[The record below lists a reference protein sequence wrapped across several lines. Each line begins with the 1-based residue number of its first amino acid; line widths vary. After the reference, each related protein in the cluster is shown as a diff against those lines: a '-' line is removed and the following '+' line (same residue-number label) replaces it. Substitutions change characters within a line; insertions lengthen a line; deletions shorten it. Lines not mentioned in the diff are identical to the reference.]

1 VKLVFN
7 IYFCKNELFDTYKS
21 LFMAIIRNK
30 DLLQSYVITTAKYD
44 FSTYEK
50 RIIYRIIE
58 LLQHYTEGQKLNEK
72 QKINL
77 DLFGDA
83 HIEMPIAYFLK
94 DEQDKHHSEIK
105 KALSSLEAKKMT
117 YEDDKSWQIIR
128 LIEKPII
135 NKYSSLVSF
144 RLNTLIYNAFLNFS
158 KGYRK
163 YELKIA
169 MQFES
174 VYAMRFY
181 ELMSGQKQP
190 ITYSID
196 NLKEMFQ
203 IQEKYERVNDFK
215 KYVLDI
221 AIRELDKCSPY
232 TFTYKMNKT
241 GRSFTS
247 VTFYPKYQPQ
257 FRDPELE
264 KKDLQKQIS
273 PAWDLSKNTLDYL
286 INSFDFTQKEIKQ
299 NIDLLKQAQAE
310 IENFINFMSQVKPRA
325 NRAKNPKGYLINS
338 IKKELKR

>member
-1 VKLVFN
+1 MS
-7 IYFCKNELFDTYKS
+7 T
-21 LFMAIIRNK
+21 IRNK

-44 FSTYEK
+44 FSIYEK

-58 LLQHYTEGQKLNEK
+58 LLQYHTEGKKLNEN

-83 HIEMPIAYFLK
+83 HIEMPISYFLK
-94 DEQDKHHSEIK
+94 DEQDKHYTEIK
-105 KALSSLEAKKMT
+105 KALSSLEGKKMT
-117 YEDDKSWQIIR
+117 YEDDTTWQIIR
-128 LIEKPII
+128 LIEKPVI
-135 NKYSSLVSF
+135 NKYSSLVCF
-144 RLNTLIYNAFLNFS
+144 RLNTMIYNAFLNFS

-181 ELMSGQKQP
+181 ELMSNQKSP

-196 NLKEMFQ
+196 NLKEMFL
-203 IQEKYERVNDFK
+203 IQDKYERVNDFK

-257 FRDPELE
+257 FRDSELD
-264 KKDLQKQIS
+264 KKDLQKQTS
-273 PAWDLSKNTLDYL
+273 PAWDLSKNALDYL
-286 INSFDFTQKEIKQ
+286 KNGFEFTTKEIQQ
-299 NIDLLKQAQAE
+299 NIDLLKLAE
-310 IENFINFMSQVKPRA
+310 SNIDNFIYFLSQVKPRA
-325 NRAKNPKGYLINS
+325 NRAKNSKGYLINA
-338 IKKELKR
+338 IKKELNK

>member
-1 VKLVFN
+1 M
-7 IYFCKNELFDTYKS
+7 S
-21 LFMAIIRNK
+21 IIRNK

-50 RIIYRIIE
+50 RIIYRIVE
-58 LLQHYTEGQKLNEK
+58 LLQYHTEGKKLSEK
-72 QKINL
+72 QKIDLN
-77 DLFGDA
+77 LFGDA
-83 HIEMPIAYFLK
+83 HIEMPISCFLK

-117 YEDDKSWQIIR
+117 YEDDATWQIIR

-144 RLNTLIYNAFLNFS
+144 RLNTMIYNAFLDFS

-190 ITYSID
+190 ITYNIE

-203 IQEKYERVNDFK
+203 IQDKYERVNDFK

-221 AIRELDKCSPY
+221 AIRELNRCSPY

-247 VTFYPKYQPQ
+247 VTFFPKYQPQ
-257 FRDPELE
+257 FRDSDLE
-264 KKDLQKQIS
+264 KKHLQKQVS
-273 PAWDLSKNTLDYL
+273 PGWELSRNTLDYL
-286 INSFDFTQKEIKQ
+286 KNGFDFTTKEIKQ
-299 NIDLLKQAQAE
+299 NIDLLKQAQEE
-310 IENFINFMSQVKPRA
+310 IENFINFLSQVKPRA

-338 IKKELKR
+338 IKLELDKL

>member
-1 VKLVFN
+1 
-7 IYFCKNELFDTYKS
+7 
-21 LFMAIIRNK
+21 MAIVNNK
-30 DLLQSYVITTAKYD
+30 DLIQSYIITTAKYD
-44 FSTYEK
+44 FSVPEK

-58 LLQHYTEGQKLNEK
+58 SLQHLVQGKELNK
-72 QKINL
+72 QYKIKDN
-77 DLFGDA
+77 LFGDYKF
-83 HIEMPIAYFLK
+83 EMPIAAFLK
-94 DEQDKHHSEIK
+94 DKETKNYKEVKRAFINLRNK
-105 KALSSLEAKKMT
+105 IIE
-117 YEDDKSWQIIR
+117 YEDENSWRPIGIIERPKIDKYNSIVTFE
-128 LIEKPII
+128 LDH
-135 NKYSSLVSF
+135 LVYTA
-144 RLNTLIYNAFLNFS
+144 LLDFS

-163 YELKIA
+163 YELTTA

-174 VYAMRFY
+174 IYAMRFY
-181 ELMSGQKQP
+181 ELISGQKQP
-190 ITYSID
+190 ITYSIE

-257 FRDPELE
+257 FRDSELE
-264 KKDLQKQIS
+264 KKDLQKQVS
-273 PAWDLSKNTLDYL
+273 PTWDLSKNTLDYL
-286 INSFDFTQKEIKQ
+286 KNGFDFTQKEVKQ
-299 NIDLLKQAQAE
+299 NIDLLKQAESE

-338 IKKELKR
+338 IKKELKK